1 MTLLDFHGISKSPN
15 SFQPLVSARVWGPSP
30 TSATCS
36 GLAAMAPRS
45 FASNPKKEKEKS
57 GEQALDSWFADIVAD
72 VDAQEYQPDLVPDHL
87 PDIAGLCQASQAEIE
102 APAFFLFS
110 AFIRISLVF
119 IRNQCFDLFV
129 GPPDLFVGPS
139 YLFVG
144 AGSGP
149 SPDHGRAL
157 PDIHL

>member
-87 PDIAGLCQASQAEIE
+87 PDIAGLCQASQPELSVLNPYQQAEVE
-102 APAFFLFS
+102 APAFFLVFS
-110 AFIRISLVF
+110 I
-119 IRNQCFDLFV
+119 
-129 GPPDLFVGPS
+129 
-139 YLFVG
+139 YLFL
-144 AGSGP
+144 SRIY
-149 SPDHGRAL
+149 SQSMF
-157 PDIHL
+157 